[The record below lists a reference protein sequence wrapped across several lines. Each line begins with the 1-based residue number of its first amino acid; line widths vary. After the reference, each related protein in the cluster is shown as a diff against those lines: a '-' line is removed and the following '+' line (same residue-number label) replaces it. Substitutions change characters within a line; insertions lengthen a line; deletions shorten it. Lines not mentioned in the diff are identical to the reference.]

1 MVRKPF
7 RPVFFEGH
15 AEGRMDPRILIWGL
29 EGLAI
34 GFVCLYLLAKFG
46 KRAFPYQAK
55 ALLTPW
61 EVKVLKE
68 LIRTLPPNLHPCPQ
82 VRLADL
88 VMIKQGLSGRH
99 RFTALNRVAAKSVDF
114 VILERHTGRIV
125 LVIELDDKTHARRE
139 RRVRDRF
146 VDDVL
151 NRCAIPLLRVKP
163 GEPIA
168 SRVLSHG
175 ALLP

>member
-1 MVRKPF
+1 MAPQT
-7 RPVFFEGH
+7 
-15 AEGRMDPRILIWGL
+15 LIFIL

-34 GFVCLYLLAKFG
+34 GLACLFLLSKFG
-46 KRAFPYQAK
+46 KPAFPYQAK
-55 ALLTPW
+55 TLLTAW
-61 EVKVLKE
+61 EINALKE
-68 LIRTLPPNLHPCPQ
+68 LVRTLPPSLHPCPQ

-114 VILERHTGRIV
+114 VILEHHTGRIV
-125 LVIELDDKTHARRE
+125 LVIELDDKTHARRD

-163 GEPIA
+163 GESIA